1 MPEPPF
7 AVYYFTVGNVDFPV
21 ANRAI
26 LVELAHFFTHCC
38 GGGTRINALV
48 VCHADCS
55 FLLDRFGLR
64 PTAMRGVIQAHPQRA
79 EQPAAAGGAGAFP
92 YDHVY
97 RAPAEAR
104 RKAPG
109 KLPLL
114 LPRAYS
120 FPGSLLA
127 SSLPAPVY
135 ILAAEPGYRIRFP
148 RQDTPAPNR
157 LAQVDWMLDAS
168 RQQSRQAGWK
178 ESNMQYRGTLTYHL

>member
-1 MPEPPF
+1 MRWLF
-7 AVYYFTVGNVDFPV
+7 AMLIAVFCWTGSVSGQQLCV
-21 ANRAI
+21 ALPAN
-26 LVELAHFFTHCC
+26 
-38 GGGTRINALV
+38 
-48 VCHADCS
+48 S
-55 FLLDRFGLR
+55 
-64 PTAMRGVIQAHPQRA
+64 QRA

-114 LPRAYS
+114 LPRAHS

-127 SSLPAPVY
+127 SSLTAPVY
-135 ILAAEPGYRIRFP
+135 TRRRAGLPNSFP
-148 RQDTPAPNR
+148 RRDTPAPNR
-157 LAQVDWMLDAS
+157 LACVDWMLDAS
-168 RQQSRQAGWK
+168 SKQSRQAGWK

>member
-48 VCHADCS
+48 VCHADCCFCWTGS
-55 FLLDRFGLR
+55 VSGQQLCVASPK
-64 PTAMRGVIQAHPQRA
+64 PTPSALSS
-79 EQPAAAGGAGAFP
+79 
-92 YDHVY
+92 
-97 RAPAEAR
+97 
-104 RKAPG
+104 
-109 KLPLL
+109 LPLL
-114 LPRAYS
+114 AEPALSPMIMCIGHRPKRAAKPRQVAAAAAQS
-120 FPGSLLA
+120 ALFPRFAARIL
-127 SSLPAPVY
+127 LPAPVY
-135 ILAAEPGYRIRFP
+135 TLAAEPGYRIRFP

>member
-1 MPEPPF
+1 MRWLFAMLIAVFCWTGSVSGQQLCMASPKPTPSALSSLPLLAEP
-7 AVYYFTVGNVDFPV
+7 
-21 ANRAI
+21 
-26 LVELAHFFTHCC
+26 
-38 GGGTRINALV
+38 AL
-48 VCHADCS
+48 S
-55 FLLDRFGLR
+55 
-64 PTAMRGVIQAHPQRA
+64 
-79 EQPAAAGGAGAFP
+79 P

-114 LPRAYS
+114 LPRAHS

-127 SSLPAPVY
+127 SSLPVPVY
-135 ILAAEPGYRIRFP
+135 TLAAEPGYRIRFP

-157 LAQVDWMLDAS
+157 LAQVDWTLDAS

>member
-1 MPEPPF
+1 MRWLFAMLIAVFCWTGSVSGQQLCVVPPKPTPSALSSLPLLAEP
-7 AVYYFTVGNVDFPV
+7 T
-21 ANRAI
+21 
-26 LVELAHFFTHCC
+26 L
-38 GGGTRINALV
+38 
-48 VCHADCS
+48 S
-55 FLLDRFGLR
+55 
-64 PTAMRGVIQAHPQRA
+64 
-79 EQPAAAGGAGAFP
+79 P

-114 LPRAYS
+114 LPRAHS

-127 SSLPAPVY
+127 SSLTAPVY
-135 ILAAEPGYRIRFP
+135 TLAAEPGYRIRFP
-148 RQDTPAPNR
+148 RQDTPALNR

>member
-1 MPEPPF
+1 
-7 AVYYFTVGNVDFPV
+7 
-21 ANRAI
+21 
-26 LVELAHFFTHCC
+26 
-38 GGGTRINALV
+38 
-48 VCHADCS
+48 
-55 FLLDRFGLR
+55 
-64 PTAMRGVIQAHPQRA
+64 MRGVTQANSQRA

-114 LPRAYS
+114 LPRAHS

-127 SSLPAPVY
+127 SSLTAPVY
-135 ILAAEPGYRIRFP
+135 TLAAEPGYRIRFP
-148 RQDTPAPNR
+148 ARTPRPQPAC
-157 LAQVDWMLDAS
+157 QVDWMLDAS